1 MVKNAFSVHPETQTG
16 VNRLHN
22 INTVMKTAFN
32 IFPETQTGLHELH
45 RSGFWIFPDTQTGVQ
60 EPGFTHFVM
69 EPKNEVLGLGTRAI
83 DIDSFQQLILGSSNY
98 TSPCTRPRTFPLVFL
113 ETNSCPTLYLPLFPE
128 TINIL
133 RPLPDFILQLWRKL
147 IFLHSCKIKSGSG
160 LRMRL
165 SY

>member
-32 IFPETQTGLHELH
+32 IFPDTQTGLHELH

-69 EPKNEVLGLGTRAI
+69 ET
-83 DIDSFQQLILGSSNY
+83 
-98 TSPCTRPRTFPLVFL
+98 
-113 ETNSCPTLYLPLFPE
+113 
-128 TINIL
+128 
-133 RPLPDFILQLWRKL
+133 
-147 IFLHSCKIKSGSG
+147 KSAGFG
-160 LRMRL
+160 DE
-165 SY
+165 SYR